1 MQRNS
6 LLIDHCCSNDKPWA
20 APIDAVLTEKVTHDI
35 EHMFDADAV
44 YKALETVEH
53 RTVTMYPSD
62 PRRRTPNGENNIR
75 VKICIK
81 GSTFM
86 GAGLGLFVEED
97 VPAGYCEEY
106 AGKYVPVE
114 RVRVLS

>member
-1 MQRNS
+1 
-6 LLIDHCCSNDKPWA
+6 
-20 APIDAVLTEKVTHDI
+20 VLTEKVTNDI

-44 YKALETVEH
+44 YKALETMEM

-62 PRRRTPNGENNIR
+62 SSRRTPNGENNIQ

-81 GSTFM
+81 GSTFV

-97 VPAGYCEEY
+97 VPEGYCEEY
-106 AGKYVPVE
+106 AGKYVAVE
-114 RVRVLS
+114 NVRLFFLLAWCITRTKNLCCFCH